1 MSLTN
6 CFIHLMTILILK
18 IQQKKKKIGL
28 ANLSICYTWKNS
40 KSAYNKYNNNK
51 FKIST
56 SSWNDEF
63 YLIQTFIIVLNILF
77 KK

>member
-1 MSLTN
+1 MFYTFN
-6 CFIHLMTILILK
+6 DNINLK
-18 IQQKKKKIGL
+18 NPTKKKKIGL